1 MSNKQNKG
9 FRIPEDVKLFA
20 SLTEKK
26 YMKKYAD
33 DYSSKKEKR
42 KAYYEMLIGELPEV
56 IKLLV
61 YYSQVKEVQEIK
73 HDIYERLFDKK
84 LIKKITKLVDEDMD
98 EIENILL
105 FPIVI
110 YDVIKEAAIQH
121 AKEKAEDPE
130 AKDFDLSDLI
140 SLSNK
145 ILRKKMKKLEKNGIS
160 KELAFDCLSVVP
172 STKVLEKGIYR
183 MRILMNV
190 LYTHAKTEE
199 IKIEPIMKYVVTSN
213 YYSVIIAYLLLE
225 RKSEYVNL
233 DDKQKEFF
241 NKVTDW
247 VFNTMEEMDKNE
259 IKQILV
265 SYFNTRKSDKAK
277 NKDSNRRFF
286 LSSLPENEFPN
297 ITKVIAKL
305 KDVDSSIEEFL

>member
-84 LIKKITKLVDEDMD
+84 LINKITQLVDEDMD

>member
-84 LIKKITKLVDEDMD
+84 LIKKITKIVDEDMD
-98 EIENILL
+98 EVENILL

-265 SYFNTRKSDKAK
+265 SYFNTRKSDKTK

>member
-84 LIKKITKLVDEDMD
+84 LIKKITKLIDDDMD

-199 IKIEPIMKYVVTSN
+199 VKIEPIMKYVVTSN